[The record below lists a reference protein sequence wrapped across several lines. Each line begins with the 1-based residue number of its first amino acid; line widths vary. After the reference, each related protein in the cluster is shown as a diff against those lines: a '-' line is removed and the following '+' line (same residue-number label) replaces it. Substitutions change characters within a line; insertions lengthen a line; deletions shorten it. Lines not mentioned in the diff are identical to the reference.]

1 MALKNLL
8 ASVPFEKLATR
19 LGYAGL
25 VPFGVLALLL
35 WLVKPDL
42 HPFVATALL
51 CYGAV
56 IASFLGGIH
65 WGIGISLAPHKT
77 EQAKHHVLWGIAL
90 SLMAWVAAMMPAFA
104 GLPLLGLLFVA
115 SYLVDRKY
123 WPGAGLGAWLT
134 LRFRLS
140 AMAAVCCVF
149 GAAAT

>member
-1 MALKNLL
+1 LKNPVINNL
-8 ASVPFEKLATR
+8 AFQPLATR
-19 LGYAGL
+19 LGYGGL
-25 VPFGVLALLL
+25 IPFALLALLL

-51 CYGAV
+51 CYSAV

-65 WGIGISLAPHKT
+65 WGIALGLAPAKA
-77 EQAKHHVLWGIAL
+77 EQAKHHVLWGVAVAL
-90 SLMAWVAAMMPAFA
+90 LAWVAAMMPAYA

-115 SYLVDRKY
+115 SYAVDRKL
-123 WPGAGLGAWLT
+123 WPAAGLGAWLT

-140 AMAAVCCVF
+140 VLAALCCVL

>member
-1 MALKNLL
+1 MKHL
-8 ASVPFEKLATR
+8 AFEPLANR

-25 VPFGVLALLL
+25 IPFVGLALLL
-35 WLVKPDL
+35 WLVKAEL

-65 WGIGISLAPHKT
+65 WGIAFSMAPD
-77 EQAKHHVLWGIAL
+77 QGDAAKNHLLWSVAL
-90 SLMAWVAAMMPAFA
+90 SCLAWIAVIMPAYA
-104 GLPLLGLLFVA
+104 GLPLLGLIFVA
-115 SYLVDRKY
+115 SYLVDRKW
-123 WPGAGLGAWLT
+123 WPQAGLGAWLT

-140 AMAAVCCVF
+140 SLAALSCLF